1 MNPHL
6 RHGREVGCV
15 HVAVAE
21 GFEAPD
27 GELFDSRGLL
37 SSIIGHIP
45 NQMR

>member
-27 GELFDSRGLL
+27 GELFDGGFGDAGHATKTVLL
-37 SSIIGHIP
+37 
-45 NQMR
+45 